1 MRFSKITIPE
11 KKAKAKNAK
20 QKQKALWNDTL
31 PLTVFFYRTPPHSL
45 VFIKHNIS
53 YSKEKIIFN
62 YTYFKLRECDLFTNI
77 KEGEFYFIHNL
88 GKNLFKKKWYIQPMK
103 SQFIRIHNFNSYIN
117 TNLKGSECSVIY
129 IKVVCD

>member
-1 MRFSKITIPE
+1 MQNKN
-11 KKAKAKNAK
+11 KK
-20 QKQKALWNDTL
+20 LYETTL
-31 PLTVFFYRTPPHSL
+31 SPSQFFFYRTPPHSL

-62 YTYFKLRECDLFTNI
+62 YTSYFKLRECDLFTNI

-88 GKNLFKKKWYIQPMK
+88 GKNLFLKKWYIQPMK